1 MVKGSIDDWM
11 DMTQKRKAKQIS
23 EVMSQNVLMDR
34 STLKELLEMFG
45 QVIDDPTK
53 GFKVLPY
60 KDATQSASNPA
71 RTRASKSTPK
81 STARAIATG
90 KDIGS
95 VPANRRR

>member
-11 DMTQKRKAKQIS
+11 DRTQKRKAKQIS

-45 QVIDDPTK
+45 EVIDDPTK
-53 GFKVLPY
+53 GFRVLPH
-60 KDATQSASNPA
+60 KDAAQGASNPA

-81 STARAIATG
+81 ATARAIATG
-90 KDIGS
+90 KAI
-95 VPANRRR
+95 